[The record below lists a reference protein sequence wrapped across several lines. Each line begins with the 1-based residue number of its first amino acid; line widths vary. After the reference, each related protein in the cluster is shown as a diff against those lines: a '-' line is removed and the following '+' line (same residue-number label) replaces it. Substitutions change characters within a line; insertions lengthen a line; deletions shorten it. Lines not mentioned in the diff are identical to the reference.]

1 MVKSGR
7 PVNRTPIKK
16 EQRKNVDDAIYAL
29 RHKYNKKTLDA
40 VALELNISTST
51 LHRFRNPESGVND
64 KMAKY
69 ICEKLGLDPI
79 ETLEDIQINIADEYS
94 QPNEN
99 RFAFLLKGNFCRGV
113 KSIFGVCLEHLY
125 KVIDKSEFQKH
136 TTDNCIVVSGT
147 FDCANH
153 VRAKMFLEELSDLLE
168 DDNFKK
174 LIIKSC
180 ALESG

>member
-1 MVKSGR
+1 MAKSGR

-51 LHRFRNPESGVND
+51 FHRFRNPESGVND

-69 ICEKLGLDPI
+69 ICEKLGLDPT
-79 ETLEDIQINIADEYS
+79 ETLADIQINIADEYS
-94 QPNEN
+94 QSNAN
-99 RFAFLLKGNFCRGV
+99 RFAFLLKGNFCHGME
-113 KSIFGVCLEHLY
+113 SIFDICLEHLY
-125 KVIDKSEFQKH
+125 KVIDESEFQKYA
-136 TTDNCIVVSGT
+136 TDNYIIVSGT
-147 FDCANH
+147 FECANQ
-153 VRAKMFLEELSDLLE
+153 VRAKMFLEELLDLLE